1 MVVFRT
7 ADYTTQTTIL
17 SNSERARTI
26 GHDVCS
32 RIRCLYMFA
41 NTRHSRGGGVP
52 CQEHRFWPRNAH
64 RSHEM
69 CGEYAH
75 HKNTISGRMHRV
87 SGKTYGFPRT
97 LFLLAEQNMVVAP
110 RGSSNVYKRV
120 FKIVVLKSIV
130 KGLSTSLCPF
140 SFSKIGVSPYGSC
153 AERVVEC
160 VQTCF
165 QNYCIKIHCI

>member
-52 CQEHRFWPRNAH
+52 SQEHRFWPRNPH
-64 RSHEM
+64 RSLEM

-97 LFLLAEQNMVVAP
+97 LFLLAEQKSVYPHTVVAA

-120 FKIVVLKSIV
+120 FKIIVLKSIV
-130 KGLSTSLCPF
+130 KGLSTSLRREGRRMCTNV
-140 SFSKIGVSPYGSC
+140 FSKLLY
-153 AERVVEC
+153 
-160 VQTCF
+160 
-165 QNYCIKIHCI
+165 